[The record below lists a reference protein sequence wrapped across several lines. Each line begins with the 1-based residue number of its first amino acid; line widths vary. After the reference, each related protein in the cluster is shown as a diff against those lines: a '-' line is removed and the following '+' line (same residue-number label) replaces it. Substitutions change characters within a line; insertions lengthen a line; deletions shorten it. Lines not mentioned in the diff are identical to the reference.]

1 MRSGLGSASGKGG
14 ANGSR
19 WKSPSECIADGG
31 YGPHSLGA
39 RVYGCDKR
47 VVLAHAA
54 FQDHYRSKYSP
65 QVATF
70 ADKPAAKPIRRHAKV
85 SRRRRLRRTSLA
97 ARVFRPT
104 S

>member
-1 MRSGLGSASGKGG
+1 MDRAGNPPPNVLLMVAMALAAWGLL
-14 ANGSR
+14 
-19 WKSPSECIADGG
+19 
-31 YGPHSLGA
+31 YM
-39 RVYGCDKR
+39 
-47 VVLAHAA
+47 AA
-54 FQDHYRSKYSP
+54 TSVWSWHTQLSKTIIESKYSP

-70 ADKPAAKPIRRHAKV
+70 ADKPEAKSIRRHAKV